1 MHETL
6 HKFGYPDTVIR
17 DYAHWV
23 VLLRPQQV
31 TLGCMVLALKADV
44 RTLGDVGP
52 EAFAEMAA
60 VTKDIQTALA
70 ATFGPQKIN
79 YLALMMVDPQ
89 VHFHVVPRYDGSRD
103 LNGTA
108 VDDPGWPKLPEMGR
122 TLQLDAT
129 ALDWIKAKLVGAWP

>member
-17 DYAHWV
+17 DYEHWV

-44 RTLGDVGP
+44 RTLGEVGP
-52 EAFAEMAA
+52 AAFAEMAA
-60 VTKDIQTALA
+60 ATRDIQTALGS
-70 ATFGPQKIN
+70 TFGPQKIN

-89 VHFHVVPRYDGSRD
+89 VHFHVIPRYDGPRD
-103 LNGTA
+103 LDGRPI
-108 VDDPGWPKLPEMGR
+108 DDPGWPKLPEMGR
-122 TLQLDAT
+122 TLDLDPG
-129 ALDWIKAKLVGAWP
+129 ALDRIKTKLAAAWP